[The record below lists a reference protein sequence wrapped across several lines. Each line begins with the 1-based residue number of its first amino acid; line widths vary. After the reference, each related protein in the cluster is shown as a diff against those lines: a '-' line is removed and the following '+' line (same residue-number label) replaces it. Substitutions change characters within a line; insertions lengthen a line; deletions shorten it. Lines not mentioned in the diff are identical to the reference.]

1 MIDGYTR
8 QIRACSLFTTYF
20 VILHPHMPLPNALTL
35 VMPVY
40 NEAEALPFFLPNLMA
55 ECQER
60 DWLLV
65 IVNDGSK
72 DATATV
78 LEQWAYADNLTIVH
92 HKVNRGYGA
101 ALKTGLAQVQT
112 EYLVTLDGDGQHR
125 LEDAAALL
133 MALQTQNADMVVG
146 NRGRGQPGG
155 LYRSLGRGLIR
166 GVTRLLLPLPIQDLN
181 SGMKLYRTSLA
192 QKYSQ
197 ICPNSMAFSDIITLL
212 FISQGH
218 LVIEQPITVQ
228 ERVAGRSTINTYTAF
243 DTLMEIVNIIM
254 LINPQRIFLPAAL
267 LFVLAGVGWGLPIVL
282 AGRGVSVGAMLS
294 VMTGI
299 ICFFL
304 GLVAEQL
311 AQIRKDKIQ

>member
-1 MIDGYTR
+1 MP
-8 QIRACSLFTTYF
+8 S
-20 VILHPHMPLPNALTL
+20 PHLLTL

-40 NEAEALPFFLPNLMA
+40 NEAEALPFFLPDLMA
-55 ECQER
+55 ECQAR
-60 DWLLV
+60 GWLLV
-65 IVNDGSK
+65 IVDDGSK
-72 DATATV
+72 DATAAV
-78 LEQWAYADNLTIVH
+78 LGQWAEMAGITLVH

-101 ALKTGLAQVQT
+101 ALKTGFARVQT
-112 EYLVTLDGDGQHR
+112 EFLVTLDGDGQHR

-133 MALQTQNADMVVG
+133 TALQTKDADMVVG
-146 NRGRGQPGG
+146 NRGRDESTGF
-155 LYRSLGRGLIR
+155 YRWIGRNLIR

-181 SGMKLYRTSLA
+181 SGMKLYRTELA
-192 QKYSQ
+192 RKYGQ

-218 LVIEQPITVQ
+218 LVIEHPITVQ
-228 ERVAGRSTINTYTAF
+228 KRVAGRSTISTRTAF
-243 DTLMEIVNIIM
+243 DTMMEIINIIM
-254 LINPQRIFLPAAL
+254 LINPQRIFLPAAM

-294 VMTGI
+294 VVTGI

>member
-1 MIDGYTR
+1 M
-8 QIRACSLFTTYF
+8 SLLDT
-20 VILHPHMPLPNALTL
+20 LTL
-35 VMPVY
+35 IMPVY
-40 NEAEALPFFLPNLMA
+40 NEAEALPFFLPDLVA
-55 ECQER
+55 GCQAYGWR
-60 DWLLV
+60 LL
-65 IVNDGSK
+65 IVNDGSQ
-72 DATATV
+72 DMTADV
-78 LEQWAYADNLTIVH
+78 LGQWQEMEGVTIVQ

-101 ALKTGLAQVQT
+101 ALKTGFAQVQT
-112 EYLVTLDGDGQHR
+112 EFLVTLDGDGQHR

-133 MALQTQNADMVVG
+133 VALQTKNADMVVG
-146 NRGRGQPGG
+146 NRGRNQAPG
-155 LYRSLGRGLIR
+155 LYRWIGRNLIR

-181 SGMKLYRTSLA
+181 SGMKLYRTTLA

-218 LVIEQPITVQ
+218 LVIEHPITVQ
-228 ERVAGRSTINTYTAF
+228 QRVAGRSTINTRTAF
-243 DTLMEIVNIIM
+243 DTMMEIINIIM
-254 LINPQRIFLPAAL
+254 LINPQRIFLPAAM

-294 VMTGI
+294 VVTGI

>member
-1 MIDGYTR
+1 M
-8 QIRACSLFTTYF
+8 STT
-20 VILHPHMPLPNALTL
+20 NNLTL

-40 NEAEALPFFLPNLMA
+40 DEAAALPCFLPDLLTA
-55 ECQER
+55 CQER
-60 DWLLV
+60 GWSLV
-65 IVNDGSK
+65 IVDDGSK
-72 DATATV
+72 DATAAI
-78 LEQWAYADNLTIVH
+78 LAQYAHTANLIIVP

-101 ALKTGLAQVQT
+101 ALKTGFAQVQT
-112 EYLVTLDGDGQHR
+112 EFLVTLDGDGQHR

-133 MALQTQNADMVVG
+133 TALQTHNADMVVG
-146 NRGRGQPGG
+146 NRGRKQPGG

-181 SGMKLYRTSLA
+181 SGMKLYRTALA

-218 LVIEQPITVQ
+218 LVIEHPITVQ
-228 ERVAGRSTINTYTAF
+228 ERVAGNSTINTYTAF
-243 DTLMEIVNIIM
+243 DTLMEIINIIM

-267 LFVLAGVGWGLPIVL
+267 LFVLAGIGWGLPIVL

>member
-1 MIDGYTR
+1 MR
-8 QIRACSLFTTYF
+8 N
-20 VILHPHMPLPNALTL
+20 MLTL
-35 VMPVY
+35 VMPVFD
-40 NEAEALPFFLPNLMA
+40 EAAALPLFLPDLITG
-55 ECQER
+55 CQVQG
-60 DWLLV
+60 WSLV

-72 DATATV
+72 DATALT
-78 LEQWAYADNLTIVH
+78 LAQWEQVDGVMIVH

-101 ALKTGLAQVQT
+101 ALKTGFAQAQT
-112 EYLVTLDGDGQHR
+112 EFLVTLDGDGQHR

-133 MALQTQNADMVVG
+133 NTLQQQNADMVVG
-146 NRGRGQPGG
+146 NRGRNQEHG
-155 LYRSLGRGLIR
+155 LYRWVGRHLIR

-181 SGMKLYRTSLA
+181 SGMKLYRTPLA

-218 LVIEQPITVQ
+218 LVIEHPITVHK
-228 ERVAGRSTINTYTAF
+228 RIAGRSTINTRTAF
-243 DTLMEIVNIIM
+243 DTIMEIINIIM
-254 LINPQRIFLPAAL
+254 LINPQRIFLPAAV
-267 LFVLAGVGWGLPIVL
+267 LFVLAGIGWGLPIVL

>member
-1 MIDGYTR
+1 
-8 QIRACSLFTTYF
+8 
-20 VILHPHMPLPNALTL
+20 MPLPDILTL
-35 VMPVY
+35 IMPVY
-40 NEAEALPFFLPNLMA
+40 NEAEALPFFLPDIVT

-60 DWLLV
+60 GWQLV

-72 DATATV
+72 DGTATV
-78 LEQWAYADNLTIVH
+78 LRQWGETDGVAIVH

-101 ALKTGLAQVQT
+101 ALKTGFAQVQT
-112 EYLVTLDGDGQHR
+112 EFLVTLDGDGQHR

-133 MALQTQNADMVVG
+133 VALQTKDADMVVG
-146 NRGRGQPGG
+146 NRGRNQAPG
-155 LYRSLGRGLIR
+155 LYRWIGRNLIR

-181 SGMKLYRTSLA
+181 SGMKLYRTTLA

-218 LVIEQPITVQ
+218 LVIEHPITVQ
-228 ERVAGRSTINTYTAF
+228 QRVAGRSTINTRTAF
-243 DTLMEIVNIIM
+243 DTMMEIINIIM
-254 LINPQRIFLPAAL
+254 LINPQRIFLPAAM

-294 VMTGI
+294 VVTGI